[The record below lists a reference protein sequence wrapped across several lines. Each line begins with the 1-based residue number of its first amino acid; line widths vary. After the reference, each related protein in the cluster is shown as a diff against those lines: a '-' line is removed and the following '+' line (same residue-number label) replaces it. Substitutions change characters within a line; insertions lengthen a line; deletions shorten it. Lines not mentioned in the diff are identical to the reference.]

1 MGHDGV
7 EPIDPR
13 PWLAG
18 GPAFGGE
25 KSGGN
30 PRFGQW
36 LALAHDRLMNVDAG
50 RADVGE
56 GRDELKIVAEPGGL
70 QIFDRG
76 LGNGINPGP
85 GGKRGG
91 LVDPRGAQ
99 HVGAGALHIF
109 EVIGVIDD
117 PGGVGILEIDGQG
130 EVVLRPDEAAAI
142 GLVEGT
148 CYHLSN
154 LTNRPSVVRFFTILI

>member
-1 MGHDGV
+1 
-7 EPIDPR
+7 
-13 PWLAG
+13 
-18 GPAFGGE
+18 
-25 KSGGN
+25 
-30 PRFGQW
+30 
-36 LALAHDRLMNVDAG
+36 MNVDAG

-76 LGNGINPGP
+76 LGNGVNPGA
-85 GGKRGG
+85 GGERSG
-91 LVDPRGAQ
+91 LVDPRSAQ

-142 GLVEGT
+142 GLVEGMRRHDAGFSRPRLIAAT
-148 CYHLSN
+148 PAR
-154 LTNRPSVVRFFTILI
+154 LTSAMRLIRSPWASAMSLRCIPQPGR